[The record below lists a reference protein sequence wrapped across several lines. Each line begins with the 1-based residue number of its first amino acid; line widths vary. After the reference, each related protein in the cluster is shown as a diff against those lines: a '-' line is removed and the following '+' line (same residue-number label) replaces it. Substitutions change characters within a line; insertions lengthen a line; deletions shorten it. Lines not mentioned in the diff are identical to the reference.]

1 MEDNVSIHKKTIQI
15 EIRPEEIVEAVKK
28 MSKEEQE
35 DFLEEL
41 LAATSSEYLES
52 IKEAREDYKAGR
64 TYSHNEVFNP

>member
-1 MEDNVSIHKKTIQI
+1 MSIHEKTIQI
-15 EIRPEEIVEAVKK
+15 EIKPEEIVEAVKR

-64 TYSHNEVFNP
+64 IYSHNEIFNQ